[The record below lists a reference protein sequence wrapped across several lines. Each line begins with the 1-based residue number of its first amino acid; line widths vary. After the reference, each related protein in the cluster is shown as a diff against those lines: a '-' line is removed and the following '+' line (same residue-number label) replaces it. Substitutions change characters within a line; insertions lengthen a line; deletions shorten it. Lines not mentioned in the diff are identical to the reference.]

1 MASTDTRESR
11 RKKSSFCY
19 DKVGPAGETIA
30 FGTYPFSRCI
40 QHRKLSL
47 SFEDSGGIIRYRR
60 LFAGKTVEANI
71 ASGNKEYTIM
81 PSAPLHLPKPITDY
95 LQIRFDEIAIEP
107 GAKPVIFVTAPLEIA
122 VTLKAEND
130 AAKTL
135 DVFSFAEPK
144 FALYGTATRGVIT
157 RFVRSR
163 VSSSPV
169 PVKNYKEFLL
179 RIEIENNADT
189 WVSLG
194 RVVLYMKELA
204 LYWDRSCV
212 AACASVSISNA
223 DTAVVTCE
231 DKPLMDEMTRAETLF
246 RPRRVDEFCNVRGVT
261 DGNTFTMD
269 MGLK

>member
-1 MASTDTRESR
+1 MESTSIRDNPGN
-11 RKKSSFCY
+11 KSAFCY
-19 DKVGPAGETIA
+19 DRIEPAGETIA

-47 SFEDSGGIIRYRR
+47 SFEDDGGIIRYRR

-71 ASGNKEYTIM
+71 ASGNKEYSIM

-107 GAKPVIFVTAPLEIA
+107 GAKTVIFVKAPLEIA
-122 VTLKAEND
+122 VTLKAENA

-135 DVFSFAEPK
+135 DVFSFAKPK

-157 RFVRSR
+157 RFIRSP
-163 VSSSPV
+163 VSSAPV

-189 WVSLG
+189 WISLG

-204 LYWDRSCV
+204 LYWDRCCV

-231 DKPLMDEMTRAETLF
+231 DEPLMDGMTRAETLF
-246 RPRRVDEFCNVRGVT
+246 RQRRVDEFCNVRGVT
-261 DGNTFTMD
+261 AGNTFTMD